1 MIAATTYNTMP
12 RPPPTAIPTM
22 RATTAIGPDD
32 AIDVAFVGAHRLL
45 LGLPAGRLRPQELIR
60 RWFRRRSG
68 PEVYKNLGNIVRCL
82 FGPGHCLSA
91 WHRPRGKRGFH
102 FRVTRHDSINF
113 VSDRSV
119 VKRRRIPRD
128 SAAVPIVSF
137 EQLPEEKPPWP
148 TCSMRRTRT
157 VRLSL
162 AAR

>member
-1 MIAATTYNTMP
+1 MSGTSCGACSAQAIAFQGG
-12 RPPPTAIPTM
+12 TA
-22 RATTAIGPDD
+22 R
-32 AIDVAFVGAHRLL
+32 VV
-45 LGLPAGRLRPQELIR
+45 
-60 RWFRRRSG
+60 
-68 PEVYKNLGNIVRCL
+68 
-82 FGPGHCLSA
+82 
-91 WHRPRGKRGFH
+91 KRGFH

-128 SAAVPIVSF
+128 SVAVPIVSF